1 MERKFEVEGQTI
13 GVKCSA
19 GTVRTYRNLF
29 ARDLIQDMVSLEKEL
44 VETKTLSAA
53 SAEIAENVVYL
64 MAKEYDDTIP
74 AMNEWL
80 SSFSPYFVFNVVAQ
94 VIYMWRENLQTINSS
109 KKKLKKTEREWTA
122 ALFLLRA
129 VQLGLTMKDLNEVT
143 VGMVLDMYVEM
154 SNDHVKYAELAT
166 QEDMNNF

>member
-1 MERKFEVEGQTI
+1 MERESSDDKFV
-13 GVKCSA
+13 
-19 GTVRTYRNLF
+19 
-29 ARDLIQDMVSLEKEL
+29 
-44 VETKTLSAA
+44 
-53 SAEIAENVVYL
+53 
-64 MAKEYDDTIP
+64 
-74 AMNEWL
+74 
-80 SSFSPYFVFNVVAQ
+80 
-94 VIYMWRENLQTINSS
+94 

>member
-1 MERKFEVEGQTI
+1 MERVFEVENQKL

-44 VETKTLSAA
+44 VETKTLNAE
-53 SAEIAENVVYL
+53 SAEIAENVIYL

-80 SSFSPYFVFNVVAQ
+80 SGFSPYFVFNVVAQ
-94 VIYMWRENLQTINSS
+94 VIYMWRENLQTINTS
-109 KKKLKKTEREWTA
+109 KK
-122 ALFLLRA
+122 
-129 VQLGLTMKDLNEVT
+129 N
-143 VGMVLDMYVEM
+143 
-154 SNDHVKYAELAT
+154 
-166 QEDMNNF
+166 

>member
-13 GVKCSA
+13 GAKCSA

-80 SSFSPYFVFNVVAQ
+80 SGFSPYFVFNVVAQ

-109 KKKLKKTEREWTA
+109 KK
-122 ALFLLRA
+122 
-129 VQLGLTMKDLNEVT
+129 N
-143 VGMVLDMYVEM
+143 
-154 SNDHVKYAELAT
+154 
-166 QEDMNNF
+166 

>member
-13 GVKCSA
+13 GAKCSA

-109 KKKLKKTEREWTA
+109 KK
-122 ALFLLRA
+122 
-129 VQLGLTMKDLNEVT
+129 N
-143 VGMVLDMYVEM
+143 
-154 SNDHVKYAELAT
+154 
-166 QEDMNNF
+166 

>member
-1 MERKFEVEGQTI
+1 MERVFEVENQKL

-44 VETKTLSAA
+44 VETKTLNAE
-53 SAEIAENVVYL
+53 SAEIAENVIYL

-80 SSFSPYFVFNVVAQ
+80 SGFSPYFVFNVVAQ
-94 VIYMWRENLQTINSS
+94 VIYLWRENLQTINTS
-109 KKKLKKTEREWTA
+109 KK
-122 ALFLLRA
+122 
-129 VQLGLTMKDLNEVT
+129 N
-143 VGMVLDMYVEM
+143 
-154 SNDHVKYAELAT
+154 
-166 QEDMNNF
+166 

>member
-1 MERKFEVEGQTI
+1 MERVFEVENQKL

-44 VETKTLSAA
+44 VETKTLNAE
-53 SAEIAENVVYL
+53 SAEIAENVIYL

-80 SSFSPYFVFNVVAQ
+80 SDFSPYFVFNVVAQ
-94 VIYMWRENLQTINSS
+94 VIYMWRENLQTINTS
-109 KKKLKKTEREWTA
+109 KK
-122 ALFLLRA
+122 
-129 VQLGLTMKDLNEVT
+129 N
-143 VGMVLDMYVEM
+143 
-154 SNDHVKYAELAT
+154 
-166 QEDMNNF
+166 

>member
-13 GVKCSA
+13 GAKCSA

-44 VETKTLSAA
+44 VETKTLNAE
-53 SAEIAENVVYL
+53 SAEIAENVIYL

-109 KKKLKKTEREWTA
+109 KK
-122 ALFLLRA
+122 
-129 VQLGLTMKDLNEVT
+129 N
-143 VGMVLDMYVEM
+143 
-154 SNDHVKYAELAT
+154 
-166 QEDMNNF
+166 

>member
-1 MERKFEVEGQTI
+1 MERVFEVENQKL

-44 VETKTLSAA
+44 VETKTLNAE
-53 SAEIAENVVYL
+53 SAETAENVIYL

-80 SSFSPYFVFNVVAQ
+80 SGFSPYFVFNVVAQ
-94 VIYMWRENLQTINSS
+94 VIYMWRENLQTINTS
-109 KKKLKKTEREWTA
+109 KK
-122 ALFLLRA
+122 
-129 VQLGLTMKDLNEVT
+129 N
-143 VGMVLDMYVEM
+143 
-154 SNDHVKYAELAT
+154 
-166 QEDMNNF
+166 

>member
-13 GVKCSA
+13 GAKCSA

-74 AMNEWL
+74 TMNEWL

-109 KKKLKKTEREWTA
+109 KK
-122 ALFLLRA
+122 
-129 VQLGLTMKDLNEVT
+129 N
-143 VGMVLDMYVEM
+143 
-154 SNDHVKYAELAT
+154 
-166 QEDMNNF
+166 

>member
-1 MERKFEVEGQTI
+1 MERVFEVENQKL

-44 VETKTLSAA
+44 VETKTLNAE
-53 SAEIAENVVYL
+53 SAEIAENVIYL

-80 SSFSPYFVFNVVAQ
+80 SGFSPYFVFNVVAQ
-94 VIYMWRENLQTINSS
+94 VIYMWRENLQTIHTS
-109 KKKLKKTEREWTA
+109 KK
-122 ALFLLRA
+122 
-129 VQLGLTMKDLNEVT
+129 N
-143 VGMVLDMYVEM
+143 
-154 SNDHVKYAELAT
+154 
-166 QEDMNNF
+166 

>member
-1 MERKFEVEGQTI
+1 MEREP
-13 GVKCSA
+13 S
-19 GTVRTYRNLF
+19 
-29 ARDLIQDMVSLEKEL
+29 
-44 VETKTLSAA
+44 
-53 SAEIAENVVYL
+53 
-64 MAKEYDDTIP
+64 DDQ
-74 AMNEWL
+74 
-80 SSFSPYFVFNVVAQ
+80 YV
-94 VIYMWRENLQTINSS
+94 

-154 SNDHVKYAELAT
+154 SNDHFKYAELAT